1 MSTCRIC
8 GCTDTDCTWCVV
20 LTGERCHWTEP
31 DLCSAC
37 AGFGMSDEERAR
49 NRGEFALKKAR
60 KRSGRAPG
68 FLPLSDHGRRCL
80 RVAIRIQYQR
90 LKASV

>member
-8 GCTDTDCTWCVV
+8 GCTDADCSWCVV
-20 LTGERCHWTEP
+20 LTGDPCSWTEA

-37 AGFGMSDEERAR
+37 AGMGHDDEERAR
-49 NRGEFALKKAR
+49 CRGELALKRAR

-80 RVAIRIQYQR
+80 RVAIRLQYNR
-90 LKASV
+90 WKAVA